1 VKKHIYFDHNATTPV
16 STKVLSRLHEGVALW
31 GNPSSIHWA
40 GQQTKTLLRVAR
52 QNVATA
58 LGVSPLEII
67 FTNGGSESNNTVIKS
82 LFQQFKNSETRNEYI
97 TSTVEHPSVLGA
109 FRYLETQGAVVHFL
123 NVDLQGNID
132 LAHYKKVL
140 SEKTVLVCVMAA
152 NNETGV
158 LFPIEEMVKL
168 AHDVGA
174 KFHSDCVQ
182 IFGKLPLDLKK
193 MGVDF
198 ASFSAHKFYSLK
210 GAGVLYSKK
219 GSEILPLIHG
229 GGQERHRRGGTE
241 NTLGIFSLG
250 LMAEE
255 ISEVSKKALAVEALR
270 NHLEKRIL
278 AEISEVTV
286 THSGAKRLPNTS
298 SLVLSDVDGETLL
311 MSLDVKGF
319 AVSTGAACSSGSPEP
334 SPGLLAVGLTREQA
348 QSSMR
353 VSLGWE
359 STLEQVDEFVDTLN
373 SVVEHLRDLNP
384 NYKKS
389 KMKQVLASQLKEK
402 R

>member
-16 STKVLSRLHEGVALW
+16 STKVLARLHEAVALW

-67 FTNGGSESNNTVIKS
+67 FTNGGSESNNTVIKG
-82 LFQQFKNSETRNEYI
+82 LFHQFKNSDRNEYI
-97 TSTVEHPSVLGA
+97 TSTVEHPSVINA
-109 FRYLETQGAVVHFL
+109 FRWLETQGAVVHFL
-123 NVDLQGNID
+123 NVDSQGQID
-132 LAHYKKVL
+132 LETYKKLL
-140 SEKTVLVCVMAA
+140 SPKTVLVSVMAA

-158 LFPIEEMVKL
+158 LFPIDEMVTL
-168 AHDVGA
+168 AHQAGA

-182 IFGKLPLDLKK
+182 MFGKLPLNLRSLN
-193 MGVDF
+193 VDF
-198 ASFSAHKFYSLK
+198 ASISAHKFYSLK
-210 GAGVLYSKK
+210 GAGILYSKK
-219 GSEILPLIHG
+219 GNEVTPLIHG

-250 LMAEE
+250 VMAGEAAK
-255 ISEVSKKALAVEALR
+255 VSVQAFETMKLR
-270 NHLEKRIL
+270 DHLEKRIL
-278 AEISEVTV
+278 SEISQVTV
-286 THSGAKRLPNTS
+286 THAQAPRLPNTS
-298 SLVLSDVDGETLL
+298 SFVLDGVDGETLL

-334 SPGLLAVGLTREQA
+334 SPGLLAMGLTRRQA
-348 QSSMR
+348 QNSLR

-359 STLEQVDEFVDTLN
+359 NTLEEVDDFVDVLI
-373 SVVEHLRDLNP
+373 SVVERLRELNP
-384 NYKKS
+384 EYRPVK
-389 KMKQVLASQLKEK
+389 ASAISVFKEK

>member
-1 VKKHIYFDHNATTPV
+1 MKKHIYFDHNATTPV
-16 STKVLSRLHEGVALW
+16 STKVLARLPEAVALW

-67 FTNGGSESNNTVIKS
+67 FTNGGSESNNTVIKG
-82 LFQQFKNSETRNEYI
+82 LFHQFKNSETRNEYI
-97 TSTVEHPSVLGA
+97 TSAVEHPSVINA
-109 FRYLETQGAVVHFL
+109 FRWLESQGAVVHFIG
-123 NVDLQGNID
+123 VDVQGQID
-132 LAHYKKVL
+132 LETYKKLL
-140 SEKTVLVCVMAA
+140 SPKTVLVSVMAA

-158 LFPIEEMVKL
+158 LFPIAEMVRL
-168 AHDVGA
+168 AHQAGA

-182 IFGKLPLDLKK
+182 MFGKLPLNLRDLNL
-193 MGVDF
+193 DF
-198 ASFSAHKFYSLK
+198 ASISAHKFYSLK
-210 GAGVLYSKK
+210 GAGLLYSKK
-219 GSEILPLIHG
+219 GNEVTPLIHG

-250 LMAEE
+250 VMAGE
-255 ISEVSKKALAVEALR
+255 ISNVSAQAKETAELR
-270 NHLEKRIL
+270 DHLEKRIL
-278 AEISEVTV
+278 SEIPQVTV
-286 THSGAKRLPNTS
+286 THSQVPRLPNTS
-298 SLVLSDVDGETLL
+298 SLILDGVDGETLL

-334 SPGLLAVGLTREQA
+334 SPGLLAIGLTRRQA
-348 QSSMR
+348 QSSLR

-359 STLEQVDEFVDTLN
+359 STLEQVDEFVDVLI
-373 SVVEHLRDLNP
+373 SVVERLRELNP
-384 NYKKS
+384 EYQSGKI
-389 KMKQVLASQLKEK
+389 LARPVFKEK